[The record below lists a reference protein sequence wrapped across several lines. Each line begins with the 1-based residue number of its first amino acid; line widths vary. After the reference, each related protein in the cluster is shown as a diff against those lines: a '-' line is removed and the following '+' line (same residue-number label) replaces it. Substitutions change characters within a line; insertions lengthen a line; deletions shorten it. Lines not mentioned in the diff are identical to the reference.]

1 MCISPLAT
9 VIGKRSKI
17 SFNANNPYFSEM
29 PICLQT
35 LIENRAVNTRVMAL
49 LQQRAVAAI
58 TEARERG
65 ETGAIDARSF
75 VFDDDFR
82 TLDIYPTSTTPAT
95 EREVVAAYG
104 EALLDAVIASPS
116 HPKRLIQIAHQC
128 ISGEI
133 SDLALLDLR
142 LERRLSDTIYLPLI
156 AIILTLLFILYTFS
170 H

>member
-1 MCISPLAT
+1 
-9 VIGKRSKI
+9 
-17 SFNANNPYFSEM
+17 M

-35 LIENRAVNTRVMAL
+35 LIENRMVNTRVMAL

-82 TLDIYPTSTTPAT
+82 TLDIYPTGTTPAT
-95 EREVVAAYG
+95 EREVVAAYV
-104 EALLDAVIASPS
+104 DAVIASPS

>member
-1 MCISPLAT
+1 M
-9 VIGKRSKI
+9 
-17 SFNANNPYFSEM
+17 
-29 PICLQT
+29 
-35 LIENRAVNTRVMAL
+35 VNTRVMAL

-82 TLDIYPTSTTPAT
+82 TLDIYPTGTPAT

-104 EALLDAVIASPS
+104 EALIDAVIASPS
-116 HPKRLIQIAHQC
+116 HPKRLIQIARQC

>member
-1 MCISPLAT
+1 
-9 VIGKRSKI
+9 
-17 SFNANNPYFSEM
+17 M
-29 PICLQT
+29 PVCLQT
-35 LIENRAVNTRVMAL
+35 LIENRMVNTRVMAL

-58 TEARERG
+58 TEARQRG

-82 TLDIYPTSTTPAT
+82 TLDIYPTGTTPAT

-116 HPKRLIQIAHQC
+116 HPKRLIQIARQC

>member
-1 MCISPLAT
+1 M
-9 VIGKRSKI
+9 
-17 SFNANNPYFSEM
+17 
-29 PICLQT
+29 
-35 LIENRAVNTRVMAL
+35 VNTRVMAL

-65 ETGAIDARSF
+65 ETGAISAQSF

-82 TLDIYPTSTTPAT
+82 TLDIFPTGTTPAT

-104 EALLDAVIASPS
+104 EALLDAVITSPS

>member
-1 MCISPLAT
+1 
-9 VIGKRSKI
+9 
-17 SFNANNPYFSEM
+17 M

-35 LIENRAVNTRVMAL
+35 LIENRMVNTRVMAL

-82 TLDIYPTSTTPAT
+82 TLDIYPTGTTPAT

-116 HPKRLIQIAHQC
+116 HPKRLIQIAHQ
-128 ISGEI
+128 
-133 SDLALLDLR
+133 
-142 LERRLSDTIYLPLI
+142 
-156 AIILTLLFILYTFS
+156 
-170 H
+170 

>member
-1 MCISPLAT
+1 M
-9 VIGKRSKI
+9 
-17 SFNANNPYFSEM
+17 
-29 PICLQT
+29 
-35 LIENRAVNTRVMAL
+35 VNTRVMAL

-82 TLDIYPTSTTPAT
+82 TLDIYPTGTTPAT

-133 SDLALLDLR
+133 SVTEKAA
-142 LERRLSDTIYLPLI
+142 RRPKTGSGRPDSTPRPN
-156 AIILTLLFILYTFS
+156 A
-170 H
+170 